1 MDTYWDSADIRPL
14 KLMNRDNSAAAQ
26 EPVTSA
32 AKRAELV
39 SEGGAIKLTSLAGAV
54 FAHKDHKKGQQDT
67 FRIFF
72 ERELGYAI
80 RFRIPATPD
89 IRVIVERQPYY

>member
-72 ERELGYAI
+72 ERE
-80 RFRIPATPD
+80 
-89 IRVIVERQPYY
+89 RVVPRRRRKNLPVCCHSACS